1 MSHKYSIRSY
11 LIMIALITVLFS
23 ILLSSCSTSKEG
35 FGKATGQYDFEAYEE
50 GSGSSNPPKRKRTKR
65 NSSPDTRPIII
76 TPSPSM

>member
-11 LIMIALITVLFS
+11 VIMIALITVLFS
-23 ILLSSCSTSKEG
+23 ILLSSCSTSKED

-50 GSGSSNPPKRKRTKR
+50 GSGSSNQPKRKRTQR

>member
-11 LIMIALITVLFS
+11 VIMIALITVLFS
-23 ILLSSCSTSKEG
+23 ILLSSCSTSKED
-35 FGKATGQYDFEAYEE
+35 FGKATRQYDFEAYEE
-50 GSGSSNPPKRKRTKR
+50 GSGSSNQPKRKRTKR

>member
-11 LIMIALITVLFS
+11 LIMIALITELFS
-23 ILLSSCSTSKEG
+23 ILLSSCSTSKED
-35 FGKATGQYDFEAYEE
+35 FGKATGQYDFETYEE

-65 NSSPDTRPIII
+65 NISPDTRPIII